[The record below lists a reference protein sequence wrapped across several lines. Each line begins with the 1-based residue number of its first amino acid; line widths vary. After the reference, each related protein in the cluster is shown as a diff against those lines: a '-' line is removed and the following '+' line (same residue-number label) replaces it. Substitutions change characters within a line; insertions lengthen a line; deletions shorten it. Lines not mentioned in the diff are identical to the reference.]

1 MKNEY
6 FGDTRDLFKYDL
18 VLEFLSATKLINNF
32 TFIPMLTK
40 DENNS
45 YGSKTNYSL
54 AKAGVCRV
62 ELKRFLERCLR
73 EGRRNI
79 SELNNFFK
87 EHLSTKNLSLTIYK
101 QNEYFS
107 HKTREEYFEKIGRKL
122 LTKSVILVD
131 PDIGLEV
138 KSMKG
143 REEKYVTYKEVKL
156 LYDRMDKIS
165 VLAIFQF
172 IPRVKRNKYFAK
184 ICKNLKEKVTEVQ
197 PVYYIS
203 DNQIVFFIL
212 TKGIR
217 SQKIVAKIL
226 KKYANRYNLIFGKV

>member
-6 FGDTRDLFKYDL
+6 FADIRDLFKYDL
-18 VLEFLSATKLINNF
+18 ILELLLANKSVNNF

-40 DENNS
+40 SESNS
-45 YGSKTNYSL
+45 YGGKINYSQ
-54 AKAGVCRV
+54 AKAGVQRV
-62 ELKRFLERCLR
+62 ELKRFLERCLK
-73 EGRRNI
+73 EGKRNI

-87 EHLSTKNLSLTIYK
+87 ECPLTKTLSLTIYK

-107 HKTREEYFEKIGRKL
+107 HITREEYFKKIERKL
-122 LTKSVILVD
+122 LTRSVILVD

-143 REEKYVTYKEVKL
+143 REEKYITYREVKL
-156 LYDRMDKIS
+156 LYDRMDNIS
-165 VLAIFQF
+165 VLVIFQF
-172 IPRVKRNKYFAK
+172 IPRVKRDGYFFK
-184 ICKNLKEKVTEVQ
+184 ICRKLKEKVTKTQ
-197 PVYYIS
+197 PIYYIS

-217 SQKIVAKIL
+217 SRRTAAETL
-226 KKYANRYNLIFGKV
+226 NKYASRYNLIFGRV